1 MSNKNPTQITK
12 GEGEVNLGAQDIRIY
27 FVVCPFLWYYI
38 SMHYRILL
46 RKSEYSC
53 YTYLVVHKKMFILS
67 FQIEDA
73 MLMFDKQTMRHR
85 GKIVVEAIR
94 RALWVIRIFPQ
105 FSSILTIKISSTLF
119 FQHFTLFRLKIC
131 FLHFIEE
138 QL

>member
-1 MSNKNPTQITK
+1 VLKTSEFILLSALSFDITYLCII
-12 GEGEVNLGAQDIRIY
+12 EHC
-27 FVVCPFLWYYI
+27 FT
-38 SMHYRILL
+38 ILL

-85 GKIVVEAIR
+85 GKIVVKAIR

>member
-1 MSNKNPTQITK
+1 MSNKNPTQKTE
-12 GEGEVNLGAQDIRIY
+12 GVGEVNWGAQDIRIY

-38 SMHYRILL
+38 SMHYRTLF
-46 RKSEYSC
+46 

-85 GKIVVEAIR
+85 GKIVVKAIR